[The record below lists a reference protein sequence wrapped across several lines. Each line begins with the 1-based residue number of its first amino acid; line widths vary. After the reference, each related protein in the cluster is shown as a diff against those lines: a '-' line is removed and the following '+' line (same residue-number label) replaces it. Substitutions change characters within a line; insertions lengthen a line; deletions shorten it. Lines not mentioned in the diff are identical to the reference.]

1 MNKRCQLAL
10 SGVWWFWKF
19 GSGQRC
25 HHRIQKW
32 SFHVFMIFLD
42 FLQDFHTKYW
52 ILQKSWRK
60 PKKYKKLRNP
70 CASWL
75 RNPKIEF
82 LCFFIFS
89 LIFFR
94 IPTQNIGFCR
104 NREEN
109 QKNIK
114 NWETHVHLDSETQKL
129 SFYVFLYFL
138 WFSSGFPHKIL
149 DFAEIVKKTKK
160 NKKLGTH
167 VHLDSE
173 TQKLSQL
180 PGNFNGLRAICG
192 KFLLGN
198 YNQPKLME
206 KQVVETPPNP
216 KA

>member
-1 MNKRCQLAL
+1 MVVDCFEKNKIGFCQLSVPGCKKLIRRGDVNKRCQLAL

-60 PKKYKKLRNP
+60 PKKIN
-70 CASWL
+70 
-75 RNPKIEF
+75 
-82 LCFFIFS
+82 
-89 LIFFR
+89 
-94 IPTQNIGFCR
+94 
-104 NREEN
+104 
-109 QKNIK
+109 

-160 NKKLGTH
+160 
-167 VHLDSE
+167 
-173 TQKLSQL
+173 
-180 PGNFNGLRAICG
+180 I
-192 KFLLGN
+192 
-198 YNQPKLME
+198 
-206 KQVVETPPNP
+206 
-216 KA
+216 